1 MKKRGLA
8 AWVLVMALAA
18 GMTGCKANTEQ
29 TGQTGQNAPTTQ
41 NTQKEETTEISTGAA
56 ADNKAAE
63 DWSSFVKDGKTVIR
77 VGIEADPGTMDP
89 YTTGSSNGKNATIKS
104 TVYQTLGMIQGVGGE
119 LAPEI
124 AKSWERVD
132 ATTYDIEIFDY
143 VHDSA
148 GNPITADDVVF
159 SYETCMASGSMSN
172 SKYIESIE
180 KTGEYSVRL
189 KLNKAAVTLFERIMQ
204 SVYIVSQKAYE
215 ESPDKMSTMPVMS
228 GPYKVVEWISG
239 SSLVLEKNE
248 NYWQKPELAAKDI
261 NQAANV
267 DRIEYFVIKEASQM
281 AIALETGTIDMVYN
295 LDATEAQRFMEGGES
310 AEGFNVFTSVN
321 NLTQT
326 MFLNVS
332 EHSKFYDNLALR
344 QAVLYA
350 FDSEAIVDGAS
361 SGYGVVCKTFGSD
374 LLPDFQESWHDEE
387 YYEYDPEKA
396 KELLQEAGYK
406 DQELTLRI
414 VTNNSSMRNKI
425 AQILQAYL
433 LQVGIKSEILP
444 YEDTLF
450 NTYKNDPTQWD
461 ILLDNC
467 GTSDQLMGMWRGKMD
482 KSCCSS
488 GSANM
493 AMDDELQR
501 LVEAAENPD
510 TNGPET
516 VNALHQYMKDNAYVY
531 GIYNNLSFTI
541 CRDVATDISMNS
553 TPWLMPAG
561 CTYVWK
567 K

>member
-1 MKKRGLA
+1 MKRRRLTACCLALGLT
-8 AWVLVMALAA
+8 VVTVA
-18 GMTGCKANTEQ
+18 GCG
-29 TGQTGQNAPTTQ
+29 GGGGNAEATAEPA
-41 NTQKEETTEISTGAA
+41 KESVELTTGAA
-56 ADNKAAE
+56 AENQKAK
-63 DWSSFVKDGKTVIR
+63 DWSEFVKDGKTVIR

-124 AKSWERVD
+124 AKSWEAVD
-132 ATTYDIEIFDY
+132 PVTYDIEIFDY
-143 VHDSA
+143 VYDTD
-148 GNPITADDVVF
+148 GNHITADDVVF
-159 SYETCMASGSMSN
+159 SFETCKASGSTPN
-172 SKYIESIE
+172 TKYIESIE
-180 KTGEYSVRL
+180 KTGDYTVRL
-189 KLNKAAVTLFERIMQ
+189 TLNRAAVTLFERIMQ
-204 SVYIVSQKAYE
+204 SIFIVSQKAYE
-215 ESPDKMSTMPVMS
+215 ESPDNMATLPVMT

-239 SSLVLEKNE
+239 SSMILEKNE

-261 NQAANV
+261 NQAAKV
-267 DRIEYFVIKEASQM
+267 DRIEYYVIKEASQM

-295 LDATEAQRFMEGGES
+295 LDATEAQRFMDGGES

-332 EHSKFYDNLALR
+332 EHSKFYNNLPLR

-350 FDSEAIVDGAS
+350 YDSQAMVDGAS
-361 SGYGVVCKTFGSD
+361 NGYGVVCKTFGSD
-374 LLPDFQESWHDEE
+374 LLPDFQEKWNEEE

-396 KELLQEAGYK
+396 QELLKEAGIA
-406 DQELTLRI
+406 EGEVSLRI
-414 VTNNSSMRNKI
+414 VTNNSTMRNKI

-433 LQVGIKSEILP
+433 LQVGIQSEILP

-482 KSCCSS
+482 KGCCAS

-493 AMDDELQR
+493 AMDEELQK
-501 LVEAAENPD
+501 LVEAAENPE

-516 VNALHQYMKDNAYVY
+516 VDALHQYMKDNAYVY
-531 GIYNNLSFTI
+531 GIYNNLTFTI
-541 CRDVATDISMNS
+541 CRDVTTDISMS
-553 TPWLMPAG
+553 SLPWLMPAG
-561 CTYVWK
+561 CDYVWNE
-567 K
+567 

>member
-1 MKKRGLA
+1 MKKKGLA
-8 AWVLVMALAA
+8 AWILVMAMAA
-18 GMTGCKANTEQ
+18 GMTGCKADTKQ
-29 TGQTGQNAPTTQ
+29 TAQTTQ
-41 NTQKEETTEISTGAA
+41 NTQEETTEMSTGAA

-63 DWSSFVKDGKTVIR
+63 DWSAFVKDGKTVIR

-124 AKSWERVD
+124 AKSWDRVD
-132 ATTYDIEIFDY
+132 STTYDIEIFDY

-215 ESPDKMSTMPVMS
+215 ESPDNMSTMPVMT

-261 NQAANV
+261 NQVANV

-310 AEGFNVFTSVN
+310 AEGFNVFTNVN

-361 SGYGVVCKTFGSD
+361 NGYGVVCKTFGSD
-374 LLPDFQESWHDEE
+374 LLPDFEESWHNEE

-396 KELLQEAGYK
+396 KALLEEAGYK
-406 DQELTLRI
+406 DQELSLRI

-541 CRDVATDISMNS
+541 CRDVTTDISMNS

-561 CTYVWK
+561 CTYVWNQ
-567 K
+567 